1 MKINK
6 IVREEEY
13 NRIKKCYCGGE
24 LEYKK
29 DLDQPLMFTHEEYD
43 RVYERSV
50 VANVRIGELLKEI
63 KELKEMG

>member
-1 MKINK
+1 MEQWRLWKCKTCNSEMKINK

-29 DLDQPLMFTHEEYD
+29 DLDQSE
-43 RVYERSV
+43 
-50 VANVRIGELLKEI
+50 G
-63 KELKEMG
+63 